1 MDGDVNRLCLPSS
14 SLGCGVTV
22 GSLLADIFDPPM
34 KKAPAFTGAL
44 LMARSAYFFARVFFA
59 FFAFA
64 AFFAFFAMT
73 YPPGWCWRIRFY
85 KLRNE

>member
-1 MDGDVNRLCLPSS
+1 MDGGDVEPSVPS
-14 SLGCGVTV
+14 KLIV
-22 GSLLADIFDPPM
+22 GLRHCSRAIAGRHISPPT

-73 YPPGWCWRIRFY
+73 TLQVGVGESDFTS
-85 KLRNE
+85 

>member
-1 MDGDVNRLCLPSS
+1 MDGDVEPSVRWAAALQS
-14 SLGCGVTV
+14 GY
-22 GSLLADIFDPPM
+22 LLADIFDPPM

-73 YPPGWCWRIRFY
+73 TLQVGVGESDFTS
-85 KLRNE
+85 